1 MNRCILGEINEKT
14 YILAKSPKVHKG
26 GGSTPPPI
34 GGYTEDYVVAI
45 PSAESYVQ
53 ISSQRSIVL
62 SEESF
67 GVVDDGYISNSDQQN
82 VEPG

>member
-1 MNRCILGEINEKT
+1 MSSACN
-14 YILAKSPKVHKG
+14 
-26 GGSTPPPI
+26 
-34 GGYTEDYVVAI
+34 TEDCVVAI

-53 ISSQRSIVL
+53 ISSQRSMVL

-67 GVVDDGYISNSDQQN
+67 GVMDDGYISNSDRHN